1 MPGGHYRRCPFGCH
15 DWLGIMV
22 VDKSFG
28 AAPGAAA
35 IAFAVSEFPPT
46 VGLKLMMSHTQ
57 CTKVAHITAPAILPP
72 NCVVNLAANRAAVA
86 PGEAASPVTSDDQ
99 PA

>member
-1 MPGGHYRRCPFGCH
+1 M
-15 DWLGIMV
+15 
-22 VDKSFG
+22 VDKSLG
-28 AAPGAAA
+28 AAPGATAV
-35 IAFAVSEFPPT
+35 AFAVSEFPPT

-72 NCVVNLAANRAAVA
+72 NRVVDLAPNRAAVA
-86 PGEAASPVTSDDQ
+86 PGEATSPVTGDDQ